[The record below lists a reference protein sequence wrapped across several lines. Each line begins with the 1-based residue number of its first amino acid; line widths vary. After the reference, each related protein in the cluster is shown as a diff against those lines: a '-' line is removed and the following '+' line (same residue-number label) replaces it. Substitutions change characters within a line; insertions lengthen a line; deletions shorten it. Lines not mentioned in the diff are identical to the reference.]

1 MTPEIKQ
8 RIEQIQRG
16 EVPEGYKKTKV
27 GIVPSEWEETK
38 LSNYLTVNN
47 EKNANLKYGKEEVFS
62 ISGELGI
69 VNQIQLLG
77 RSYAGASVA
86 PYGVVYPNDIVYTK
100 SPLKANPYGIIKTNK
115 TGTTG
120 IVSTLY
126 AVFHCKDNVCP
137 DFVQLYFE
145 SDHNLNNYLYPIVNI
160 GAKHDMKISDEN
172 SLRGYV
178 VFPPLAE
185 QEKIVEILS
194 AQDKLIELQEKK
206 ISQLQMLKNVCLK
219 NMFPK
224 RGKRA
229 PLWIFPQFTND
240 WKMQKLNDVVEVYD
254 GTHQT
259 PIYEESGIMF
269 LSVENI
275 NTLKSNKYISE
286 ESFDKNFKVYPQK
299 GDILMTRIGDIGTPN
314 VVETTDKLAFYVS
327 LALLKPTHIDTY
339 FLCNL
344 LQSPFVKKGLKDRTL
359 STASPQKINKDEI
372 GKVDVLMPNS
382 IYEQE
387 YIGNYFH
394 NIDRIIN
401 LNKDKLNAIKKQ
413 KEALM
418 QLLLTGIVRT
428 K

>member
-8 RIEQIQRG
+8 RIEQIRRG
-16 EVPEGYKKTKV
+16 EVPEGYKRTKA
-27 GIVPSEWEETK
+27 GIVPKEWEEKRIGDVLTQRKTLMCISEDAPLLSFTIEEGVIDPADKKSNKRDFLIKDMATK
-38 LSNYLTVNN
+38 KFALTEVGDIIYNP
-47 EKNANLKYGKEEVFS
+47 ANLKF
-62 ISGELGI
+62 
-69 VNQIQLLG
+69 
-77 RSYAGASVA
+77 GAIHRNNLSR
-86 PYGVVYPNDIVYTK
+86 GVVSPIYGIFYGEQDSIFMGYLLHNQRFIDYAKVYTEGTVEK
-100 SPLKANPYGIIKTNK
+100 LKTLKADTFLKLRI
-115 TGTTG
+115 
-120 IVSTLY
+120 TL
-126 AVFHCKDNVCP
+126 
-137 DFVQLYFE
+137 
-145 SDHNLNNYLYPIVNI
+145 
-160 GAKHDMKISDEN
+160 
-172 SLRGYV
+172 
-178 VFPPLAE
+178 PPLDE
-185 QEKIVEILS
+185 QKKIAEILS

-206 ISQLQMLKNVCLK
+206 ISQLQILKNVCLK

-229 PLWIFPQFTND
+229 PLWIFPQFSND

-259 PIYEESGIMF
+259 PIYEEKGIMF

-286 ESFDKNFKVYPQK
+286 ESFEKNFKIYPQK

-372 GKVDVLMPNS
+372 GKVDVLIPNS

-387 YIGNYFH
+387 YIGNYFR

-401 LNKDKLNAIKKQ
+401 LNKDKLNTIKKQ

-418 QLLLTGIVRT
+418 QLLLTGIVRV

>member
-1 MTPEIKQ
+1 MTPQVKQ
-8 RIEQIQRG
+8 RIEQIRRG
-16 EVPEGYKKTKV
+16 EVPEGYKKTKA
-27 GIVPSEWEETK
+27 GIVPIEWEEVRIGDVLTQRKTLMCISEDAPLLSFTIEEGVIDPADKKSNKRDFLIKDMATK
-38 LSNYLTVNN
+38 KFALTEVGDIIFNP
-47 EKNANLKYGKEEVFS
+47 ANLKF
-62 ISGELGI
+62 
-69 VNQIQLLG
+69 
-77 RSYAGASVA
+77 GAIHRNNLRR
-86 PYGVVYPNDIVYTK
+86 GVVSPIYGIFYGEQDSIFMGYLLHNQRFIDYAKVYTEGTVEK
-100 SPLKANPYGIIKTNK
+100 LKTLKADTFLKLRI
-115 TGTTG
+115 
-120 IVSTLY
+120 TL
-126 AVFHCKDNVCP
+126 
-137 DFVQLYFE
+137 
-145 SDHNLNNYLYPIVNI
+145 
-160 GAKHDMKISDEN
+160 
-172 SLRGYV
+172 
-178 VFPPLAE
+178 PPLDE
-185 QEKIVEILS
+185 QKKIAEILS

-206 ISQLQMLKNVCLK
+206 ISQLQILKNVCLK

-229 PLWIFPQFTND
+229 PLWIFPQFSND

-259 PIYEESGIMF
+259 PIYEEKGIMF

-286 ESFDKNFKVYPQK
+286 ESFEKNFKIYPQK

-372 GKVDVLMPNS
+372 GKVDVLIPNS

-387 YIGNYFH
+387 YIGNYFR